1 MDIGLLSMSLILS
14 GFMFQIN
21 GRIIRGIL
29 QLRSPPP
36 PMLYSQMSLVVCQ
49 SVLTHYL
56 NYLTTSD
63 ILSLSY
69 YYYYYYQPHFRDK
82 KIEAYKAKWV
92 GQGHTT
98 SQWQSPD
105 QNLGGKF
112 QSLFSQYNAEPPLKE
127 NHLMSAKFLE
137 AKEYRQDCM
146 FSYRVPLNAIHSLI
160 GQIFIEDRALC

>member
-69 YYYYYYQPHFRDK
+69 YYYYYQPHFRDK
-82 KIEAYKAKWV
+82 KTEAYKAKWV

>member
-21 GRIIRGIL
+21 GRITRGIL

-63 ILSLSY
+63 ILSLS

>member
-63 ILSLSY
+63 ILSLS

>member
-69 YYYYYYQPHFRDK
+69 YYYYYQPHFRDK
-82 KIEAYKAKWV
+82 KIEAYKAKCV